1 MNVGAAGVCL
11 RGLVMGM
18 AEAAP
23 GVSGGTIALVTG
35 IYDELVGT
43 IAKLSPPSF
52 GLLRNGLK
60 AFWQHH
66 NLTFLVALGAGM
78 AAGLLAMAEL
88 LVWVLATR
96 PALAW
101 SFLFGLM
108 VVATG
113 GVALQSRPLWLLALG
128 VPGLLLGL
136 LIASGSGLP
145 EVGGSARLWALF
157 GGGTLAATAW
167 IVPGVSGA
175 FVLVLLGLY
184 APVLAA
190 VHERNLGD
198 LAVLAAGMA
207 VGLMLTSRL
216 LTRLLATRRQA
227 VLGFVT
233 GLMAGSL
240 VRLWPWRSEGTVVFP
255 PAEAQLL
262 IATLTVA
269 ILGAVA
275 ALVLL
280 AAGRKAGR
288 PCA

>member
-1 MNVGAAGVCL
+1 MSAGAAGVCL

-78 AAGLLAMAEL
+78 ATGLLAMAEF

-108 VVATG
+108 IVATG
-113 GVALQSRPLWLLALG
+113 GVALQSKPLWLLALG
-128 VPGLLLGL
+128 VPGLALGL
-136 LIASGSGLP
+136 VIASGSGLP

-157 GGGTLAATAW
+157 GGGRWPPPHGSCLAC
-167 IVPGVSGA
+167 P
-175 FVLVLLGLY
+175 
-184 APVLAA
+184 APSCWCCWVCM
-190 VHERNLGD
+190 HPCWPPCMKRNLGD
-198 LAVLAAGMA
+198 LAALAAGMV
-207 VGLMLTSRL
+207 VGLMLSSRL
-216 LTRLLATRRQA
+216 LARLLATRRQA

-240 VRLWPWRSEGTVVFP
+240 LRLWPWRSEGAVVFP
-255 PAEAQLL
+255 TAEAPSLMAAL
-262 IATLTVA
+262 AVT

-275 ALVLL
+275 ALALL

-288 PCA
+288 P

>member
-1 MNVGAAGVCL
+1 MSVGAAGVCL
-11 RGLVMGM
+11 RGLAMGM

-23 GVSGGTIALVTG
+23 GISGGTIALVTG
-35 IYDELVGT
+35 IYDELVST

-52 GLLRNGLK
+52 GVLRSGLK

-78 AAGLLAMAEL
+78 AVGLLAMAEL

-108 VVATG
+108 VVATC
-113 GVALQSRPLWLLALG
+113 GVALQSKPLWLFALG
-128 VPGLLLGL
+128 VPGLAVGL
-136 LIASGSGLP
+136 VIASGSGLL

-198 LAVLAAGMA
+198 LAVLAAGMV
-207 VGLMLTSRL
+207 VGLMLSSRL
-216 LTRLLATRRQA
+216 LARLLATRRQA

-240 VRLWPWRSEGTVVFP
+240 LKLWPWRSEEAVVFP
-255 PAEAQLL
+255 AAGDPLL
-262 IATLTVA
+262 IATLGTTL
-269 ILGAVA
+269 LGAIA
-275 ALVLL
+275 AWALLV
-280 AAGRKAGR
+280 AGRKAER
-288 PCA
+288 P

>member
-1 MNVGAAGVCL
+1 
-11 RGLVMGM
+11 MGM

-23 GVSGGTIALVTG
+23 GISGGTIALVTG

-52 GLLRNGLK
+52 GLLRSGLK
-60 AFWQHH
+60 AFWRHH

-78 AAGLLAMAEL
+78 TVGLLAMAEF

-96 PALAW
+96 PSLAW

-113 GVALQSRPLWLLALG
+113 GVALQSKPLWLLVLG
-128 VPGLLLGL
+128 VPGLAMGL
-136 LIASGSGLP
+136 AIASGSGLP

-207 VGLMLTSRL
+207 VGLMLASRL
-216 LTRLLATRRQA
+216 LARLLATRRQA
-227 VLGFVT
+227 VFGFVT

-240 VRLWPWRSEGTVVFP
+240 LKLWPWRSEESVVFP
-255 PAEAQLL
+255 TAGDPLL
-262 IATLTVA
+262 LATLAVTV
-269 ILGAVA
+269 LGAAA
-275 ALVLL
+275 ALALL
-280 AAGRKAGR
+280 TAGRKAT
-288 PCA
+288 

>member
-1 MNVGAAGVCL
+1 MSVGRVGVCL
-11 RGLVMGM
+11 RGLAMGM

-43 IAKLSPPSF
+43 LARLSPPSF
-52 GLLRNGLK
+52 GLLRRGPG
-60 AFWQHH
+60 AFWRHH

-78 AAGLLAMAEL
+78 AVGLLAMAEL
-88 LVWVLATR
+88 LIWLLATR

-108 VVATG
+108 VVATC

-128 VPGLLLGL
+128 VPGLAIGL
-136 LIASGSGLP
+136 AIASGSGLP
-145 EVGGSARLWALF
+145 EVDANTRLWALF
-157 GGGTLAATAW
+157 GGGALAATAW

-198 LAVLAAGMA
+198 LAALAAGM
-207 VGLMLTSRL
+207 VLGLMLMSRL
-216 LTRLLATRRQA
+216 LARLLATRRHA
-227 VLGFVT
+227 VLGLVT

-240 VRLWPWRSEGTVVFP
+240 LKLWPWRSEGAAVLPTA
-255 PAEAQLL
+255 AEPLL
-262 IATLTVA
+262 VATM
-269 ILGAVA
+269 AVA
-275 ALVLL
+275 ALGALASLALL
-280 AAGRKAGR
+280 AAGRKAAR
-288 PCA
+288 P

>member
-1 MNVGAAGVCL
+1 MSVGRVGVCL
-11 RGLVMGM
+11 RGLAMGM

-43 IAKLSPPSF
+43 LARLSPPSF
-52 GLLRNGLK
+52 GLLRSGPS
-60 AFWQHH
+60 AFWRHH

-78 AAGLLAMAEL
+78 AVGLLAMAEL
-88 LVWVLATR
+88 LVWLLATR
-96 PALAW
+96 PSLAW

-108 VVATG
+108 VVATC

-128 VPGLLLGL
+128 VPGLAIGL
-136 LIASGSGLP
+136 AIASGGGLP
-145 EVGGSARLWALF
+145 EVDANTRLWALF
-157 GGGTLAATAW
+157 GGGALAATAW

-198 LAVLAAGMA
+198 LAALAAGM
-207 VGLMLTSRL
+207 VLGLMLMSRL
-216 LTRLLATRRQA
+216 LARLLATRRHA
-227 VLGFVT
+227 VLGLVT

-240 VRLWPWRSEGTVVFP
+240 LKLWPWRSEGAAVLPTT
-255 PAEAQLL
+255 AEPLL
-262 IATLTVA
+262 VATM
-269 ILGAVA
+269 AVA
-275 ALVLL
+275 ALGALASLALL

-288 PCA
+288 P

>member
-1 MNVGAAGVCL
+1 
-11 RGLVMGM
+11 MGM

-60 AFWQHH
+60 VFWQHH

-113 GVALQSRPLWLLALG
+113 GVALQSRPRWLLALG
-128 VPGLLLGL
+128 VPGLVLGL
-136 LIASGSGLP
+136 LIASGGGLP

-207 VGLMLTSRL
+207 VGLMLSSRL
-216 LTRLLATRRQA
+216 LARLLATRRQA

-240 VRLWPWRSEGTVVFP
+240 LRLWPWRSEGAVVLP
-255 PAEAQLL
+255 TAEAQSL
-262 IATLTVA
+262 IAPLGVA
-269 ILGAVA
+269 MLGAVA
-275 ALVLL
+275 ALALL
-280 AAGRKAGR
+280 AAGRKAER
-288 PCA
+288 PCV

>member
-1 MNVGAAGVCL
+1 MTVGAAGVCL

-108 VVATG
+108 IVATG
-113 GVALQSRPLWLLALG
+113 GVALQSKPLCLLALG
-128 VPGLLLGL
+128 VPGLALGL
-136 LIASGSGLP
+136 VIASGSGLP

-207 VGLMLTSRL
+207 VGLMLSSRL
-216 LTRLLATRRQA
+216 LARLLATRRQA

-240 VRLWPWRSEGTVVFP
+240 LRLWPWRSEGAVVFP
-255 PAEAQLL
+255 TAEAQSLM
-262 IATLTVA
+262 ATLGVA
-269 ILGAVA
+269 TLGAVV
-275 ALVLL
+275 ALALL
-280 AAGRKAGR
+280 AAGRKAG
-288 PCA
+288 

>member
-1 MNVGAAGVCL
+1 MGAAGVCL
-11 RGLVMGM
+11 RGLAMGM

-23 GVSGGTIALVTG
+23 GVSGGTVALVTG

-43 IAKLSPPSF
+43 IARLSPPSF
-52 GLLRNGLK
+52 GLLRNGLQ

-66 NLTFLVALGAGM
+66 NLTFLVALGTGM
-78 AAGLLAMAEL
+78 AVGLLAMAEFL
-88 LVWVLATR
+88 FWVLATR

-113 GVALQSRPLWLLALG
+113 GVALQSKPVWLLALG
-128 VPGLLLGL
+128 VPGLAAGL

-145 EVGGSARLWALF
+145 EAGGNARLWALF
-157 GGGTLAATAW
+157 GGGMLAATAW

-190 VHERNLGD
+190 VHERSLGD
-198 LAVLAAGMA
+198 LAALAAGMA
-207 VGLMLTSRL
+207 VGLMLSSRL
-216 LTRLLATRRQA
+216 LARLLATRRQA

-240 VRLWPWRSEGTVVFP
+240 LKLWPWRSGEALALPAPGDPLLVV
-255 PAEAQLL
+255 
-262 IATLTVA
+262 TLAVTA
-269 ILGAVA
+269 MGAAA
-275 ALVLL
+275 ALALL
-280 AAGRKAGR
+280 AVGRRAGR
-288 PCA
+288 P

>member
-1 MNVGAAGVCL
+1 MSLGRVGVCL
-11 RGLVMGM
+11 RGLAMGM

-43 IAKLSPPSF
+43 LARLSPPSF
-52 GLLRNGLK
+52 GLLRNGPS
-60 AFWQHH
+60 AFWRHH

-78 AAGLLAMAEL
+78 AVGLLAMAEL
-88 LVWVLATR
+88 LVWLLETR

-108 VVATG
+108 VVATC

-128 VPGLLLGL
+128 VPGLAIGL
-136 LIASGSGLP
+136 AIASGSGLP
-145 EVGGSARLWALF
+145 EVDANARLWALF
-157 GGGTLAATAW
+157 GGGALAATAW

-198 LAVLAAGMA
+198 LAALAAGM
-207 VGLMLTSRL
+207 VLGLMLMSRL
-216 LTRLLATRRQA
+216 LARLLATRRHA
-227 VLGFVT
+227 VLGLVT

-240 VRLWPWRSEGTVVFP
+240 LKLWPWRSEGAAVMPTTAEPLLVATMAVV
-255 PAEAQLL
+255 A
-262 IATLTVA
+262 
-269 ILGAVA
+269 LGALA
-275 ALVLL
+275 SLALL
-280 AAGRKAGR
+280 AAGRRVGR
-288 PCA
+288 P

>member
-88 LVWVLATR
+88 LVWALATR

-240 VRLWPWRSEGTVVFP
+240 LRLWPWRSEGIVVFP

>member
-1 MNVGAAGVCL
+1 MTVGPAGLCL
-11 RGLVMGM
+11 RGLAMGM

-35 IYDELVGT
+35 IYDELIST

-52 GLLRNGLK
+52 ALLRGGLK

-78 AAGLLAMAEL
+78 ALGLLAMAEV
-88 LVWVLATR
+88 LVWLLATR

-108 VVATG
+108 LVATG
-113 GVALQSRPLWLLALG
+113 GVALQSKPLWLLVLG
-128 VPGLLLGL
+128 VPGLAAGL
-136 LIASGSGLP
+136 VIASGSGLP

-198 LAVLAAGMA
+198 LTVLAAGMA
-207 VGLMLTSRL
+207 VGLMLSSRL
-216 LTRLLATRRQA
+216 LARLLATRRPA

-240 VRLWPWRSEGTVVFP
+240 LKLWPWRSEEAAVVFP
-255 PAEAQLL
+255 TAADPLL
-262 IATLTVA
+262 LATLAMTVM
-269 ILGAVA
+269 GAAA
-275 ALVLL
+275 ALALL
-280 AAGRKAGR
+280 AAGRRAAR
-288 PCA
+288 P

>member
-1 MNVGAAGVCL
+1 MSAGVAGVCL

-78 AAGLLAMAEL
+78 AVGLLAMAEL

-108 VVATG
+108 IVATG

-128 VPGLLLGL
+128 VPGLALGL
-136 LIASGSGLP
+136 VIASGSGLP

-207 VGLMLTSRL
+207 VGLMLSSRL
-216 LTRLLATRRQA
+216 LARLLATRRQA

-240 VRLWPWRSEGTVVFP
+240 LRLWPWRSEGAVVFP
-255 PAEAQLL
+255 TAEAQLL
-262 IATLTVA
+262 IATLGVA

-275 ALVLL
+275 ALALL